1 MQNDSHFIRDAGFEE
16 AEPTVHQAIKDLRPS
31 GRACVSYF
39 KRLLPSTNWVPRY
52 NLRWLLGDGIAGVTV
67 GLVVIP
73 QAMAYAQ
80 LAGLSPDF
88 GLYTSFVGAASY
100 WLFGTP
106 KDVVIGVTK
115 LRNRSKG
122 RSTDIFLDYRSWV
135 VACWQS
141 HRSRTTFSTW
151 CVSRL

>member
-1 MQNDSHFIRDAGFEE
+1 MS
-16 AEPTVHQAIKDLRPS
+16 
-31 GRACVSYF
+31 
-39 KRLLPSTNWVPRY
+39 WVPRY

-100 WLFGTP
+100 WLFGTS

-115 LRNRSKG
+115 LRNR
-122 RSTDIFLDYRSWV
+122 
-135 VACWQS
+135 
-141 HRSRTTFSTW
+141 
-151 CVSRL
+151 